1 MSITIRNKLVEIL
14 TYRSLPV
21 TLIAVCIFMCVLNC
35 KVSFG
40 KFWKNLAAESLVI
53 YIVHENFVWYSEGD
67 ISVLWN
73 KIFHIDTF
81 YSSNLFPLYLVGL
94 IVLVVC
100 LGWIVGKITDIVVAK
115 LLQIRI
121 ISGVVQRL
129 QSVLEEIYNIKN
141 RYY

>member
-1 MSITIRNKLVEIL
+1 M
-14 TYRSLPV
+14 
-21 TLIAVCIFMCVLNC
+21 
-35 KVSFG
+35 
-40 KFWKNLAAESLVI
+40 
-53 YIVHENFVWYSEGD
+53 HENFVWYSEGD

-81 YSSNLFPLYLVGL
+81 YYSNLFPLYLVGL

-115 LLQIRI
+115 LLQIRL